1 MSDDYVV
8 IVSPLRRKGSSISIS
23 LFDDIFLIFR
33 KLLKISKLI
42 KSSENS
48 VFSII
53 SLLFLKNENMS
64 AVLSNYFYVILCCWS
79 ALPEPMFTCCFY
91 PRVTCFAS

>member
-8 IVSPLRRKGSSISIS
+8 IVLPLRRKGHSFMI
-23 LFDDIFLIFR
+23 LFHFDYFLIFR

-48 VFSII
+48 VFSTI
-53 SLLFLKNENMS
+53 SLLFQKNENMS
-64 AVLSNYFYVILCCWS
+64 TMLSNYFYII
-79 ALPEPMFTCCFY
+79 
-91 PRVTCFAS
+91 

>member
-1 MSDDYVV
+1 MILFHFDY
-8 IVSPLRRKGSSISIS
+8 
-23 LFDDIFLIFR
+23 FLIFR

-64 AVLSNYFYVILCCWS
+64 AMLSNYFYIILFCWS

-91 PRVTCFAS
+91 PRVTCFAR

>member
-1 MSDDYVV
+1 MILFHFDY
-8 IVSPLRRKGSSISIS
+8 
-23 LFDDIFLIFR
+23 FLIFR
-33 KLLKISKLI
+33 KLLKISRLI

-64 AVLSNYFYVILCCWS
+64 AVLSNYFYIILYCWS

-91 PRVTCFAS
+91 PRVTCFAR

>member
-1 MSDDYVV
+1 MILFHFDY
-8 IVSPLRRKGSSISIS
+8 
-23 LFDDIFLIFR
+23 FLIFR

-64 AVLSNYFYVILCCWS
+64 AVLSNYFYIILCCWS

>member
-23 LFDDIFLIFR
+23 LFDDSFLLFC
-33 KLLKISKLI
+33 KLLKVSKLI
-42 KSSENS
+42 KLSENR
-48 VFSII
+48 VFSTI

-64 AVLSNYFYVILCCWS
+64 V
-79 ALPEPMFTCCFY
+79 
-91 PRVTCFAS
+91 

>member
-1 MSDDYVV
+1 MILFHFDY
-8 IVSPLRRKGSSISIS
+8 
-23 LFDDIFLIFR
+23 FLIFH

-64 AVLSNYFYVILCCWS
+64 AVL
-79 ALPEPMFTCCFY
+79 
-91 PRVTCFAS
+91 